1 MLSHPKLQQTSAA
14 TATTLPTVDHSI
26 AGVFAGSGIT
36 LFGFL
41 ITIILLA

>member
-1 MLSHPKLQQTSAA
+1 MLSHTKLQQTPAA
-14 TATTLPTVDHSI
+14 TATIATVDHSI

-41 ITIILLA
+41 IAIILLA

>member
-1 MLSHPKLQQTSAA
+1 MLAHPKLQQTP
-14 TATTLPTVDHSI
+14 TATTATIATVDHSI